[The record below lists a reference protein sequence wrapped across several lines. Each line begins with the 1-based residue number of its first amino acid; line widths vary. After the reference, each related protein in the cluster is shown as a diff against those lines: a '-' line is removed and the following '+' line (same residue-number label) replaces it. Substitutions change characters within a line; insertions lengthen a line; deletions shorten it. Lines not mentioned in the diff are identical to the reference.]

1 MAEMNKQQ
9 ILITITRDFGSLG
22 HRIADELGKELGIPV
37 VDKTLLYKMAENHGF
52 DPEFLKKYDEKPR
65 NPLTSRTLKGHSNS
79 IEQVL
84 ADMVFKYQKDLAD
97 TGEDFIMVGR
107 CADWNLRGYPNVIK
121 IFITA
126 DEPDRRDHVAKALDI
141 SLADAESLI
150 KKMDRRRI
158 YYHKSNTDVSWGDP
172 NFYNLSVNS
181 SKLGVEGCVE
191 LIKNYIQLYMSKSQ
205 NWDD

>member
-52 DPEFLKKYDEKPR
+52 DPEFLKTYDEKPR

-107 CADWNLRGYPNVIK
+107 CADWTLRGYPNVIK

-158 YYHKSNTDVSWGDP
+158 YYHKFNTDVSWGDP